1 MNKEIL
7 LVVETVSNEKGVEKE
22 DIFQA
27 VEMALATATKKRYP
41 EDIDVRVQID
51 RKSGDYETFRRWKI
65 IPDDSEEWENVHR
78 VMALDIAHEKGAA
91 LDYGDYFEESIPSVD
106 FGRIAAQTAKQ
117 VIVQKVREAER
128 QKIVERYR
136 GEVGHLISGAVKK
149 VVRDGIILD
158 VGGNAEAM
166 IPREE
171 MIPKENFRVGE
182 RIRGILH
189 DIRPDNRGP
198 QLIMSRT
205 SPAFLI
211 ELFKIEVPEIG
222 EQVLEIKS
230 AARDPGLRAKIAV
243 KTNDKRI
250 DPVGACVGMRGARVQ
265 AVSNELS
272 GERID
277 IILWDD
283 NVAQFVIS
291 AMSPA
296 EVVSIVVDEE
306 RGAMDIAV
314 SEEQL
319 AQAIGRSG
327 QNIRLASQ
335 LTGWTLN
342 VMTVE
347 EAESKLNQESSQ
359 AVDHFMRDLDVDRD
373 LAEVLV
379 EEGFTTVEE
388 VAYVPLEEMLAI
400 DAFDEDLVEA
410 LRSRAKDVLL
420 TRALVSEER
429 LEGIEPAEDLLAL
442 EGMDR
447 RLALELANSGT
458 ITREDL
464 AELAIDDLLSIDEM
478 DAERAGKLIMAA
490 RAHWFEASD
499 VADADDAPSPA
510 SS

>member
-27 VEMALATATKKRYP
+27 VEIALATATKKRYT
-41 EDIDVRVQID
+41 EDVDVRVQID
-51 RKSGDYETFRRWKI
+51 RKSGDYETYRRWKI

-78 VMALDIAHEKGAA
+78 VMALDIAQEKDAS
-91 LDYGDYFEESIPSVD
+91 LEFDDYYEEPIESVA

-128 QKIVERYR
+128 QQIVERYR
-136 GEVGHLISGAVKK
+136 GEVGKLISGTFKK
-149 VVRDGIILD
+149 IIRDGIILD
-158 VGGNAEAM
+158 VGGNAEAL
-166 IPREE
+166 IPRDE
-171 MIPKENFRVGE
+171 MIPKENFRMGD

-189 DIRPDNRGP
+189 DIRPENRGP
-198 QLIMSRT
+198 QLIVSRT

-222 EQVLEIKS
+222 EEVIEIKA
-230 AARDPGLRAKIAV
+230 AARDAGLRAKIAV
-243 KTNDKRI
+243 KTNDQRI

-306 RGAMDIAV
+306 RGVMDIAV

-319 AQAIGRSG
+319 AQAIGRNG

-342 VMTVE
+342 VMTAE
-347 EAESKLNQESSQ
+347 EAEAKLNQEAGQ
-359 AVDHFMRDLDVDRD
+359 AVEGFMNDLGVDQE

-379 EEGFTTVEE
+379 EEGFTTIEE

-400 DAFDEDLVEA
+400 DAFDDELVEA
-410 LRSRAKDVLL
+410 LRSNAKDALL

-429 LEGIEPAEDLLAL
+429 LEGAEPAEDLLSL
-442 EGMDR
+442 EGMDK
-447 RLALELANSGT
+447 RLALELANRGT

-464 AELAIDDLLSIDEM
+464 AELSIAELLEIEGIDETQ
-478 DAERAGKLIMAA
+478 AGQLIMAA
-490 RAHWFEASD
+490 RAHWFESSD
-499 VADADDAPSPA
+499 SAQEADGGVQTSA
-510 SS
+510 